1 MSSQKR
7 GCRIKLPLIT
17 ALALLIV
24 LSAVNVQIVGD
35 PLTALTRHE
44 LTFEEFVDTVES
56 RYSSD
61 NFAGKSGFVNV
72 NGLFARLTGRRVLN
86 KVVRGTNGMLT
97 GIVSDV
103 DVTELAA
110 SIEGFAK
117 YLEEYEDIPFLYVQ
131 LPYKSDLDGNFYPEG
146 VTACANQNTDHLL
159 SCLNAA
165 GVNALDMRP
174 QLSQTSEMIQQYF
187 YKTDHH

>member
-110 SIEGFAK
+110 SIEGFA
-117 YLEEYEDIPFLYVQ
+117 
-131 LPYKSDLDGNFYPEG
+131 
-146 VTACANQNTDHLL
+146 NTWRSMRTFRFSMF
-159 SCLNAA
+159 SCRIKVIWM
-165 GVNALDMRP
+165 G
-174 QLSQTSEMIQQYF
+174 TSIQ
-187 YKTDHH
+187 KE